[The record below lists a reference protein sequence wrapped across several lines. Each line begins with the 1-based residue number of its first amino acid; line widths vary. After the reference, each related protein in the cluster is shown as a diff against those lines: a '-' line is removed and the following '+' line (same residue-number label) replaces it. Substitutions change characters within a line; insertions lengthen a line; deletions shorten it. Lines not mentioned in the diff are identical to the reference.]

1 MLVKA
6 VRGDSVYVIVAHSLP
21 AANAR
26 LHRLLLLLLDLA
38 SSDSGN
44 FQFRISYLEGR
55 GLSFSFPTANL

>member
-38 SSDSGN
+38 SSDSFGEFSVSN
-44 FQFRISYLEGR
+44 FL
-55 GLSFSFPTANL
+55 P